1 MVIKKSHIYNTKHYK
16 IIKMNEILK
25 HVSMLWEH
33 YVKGKNNDT
42 KYHQLYNFVFD
53 VESRWTQT
61 VRKWSFPGP
70 EVGKKLEGP
79 LLSMWW
85 KIFSK

>member
-1 MVIKKSHIYNTKHYK
+1 MKFWS
-16 IIKMNEILK
+16 MF
-25 HVSMLWEH
+25 SMLWEH

-79 LLSMWW
+79 LLGIVMKNILEVSGD
-85 KIFSK
+85 